1 MSFHALVQRR
11 WTDLDAQGHANNT
24 AFVEYTQEARTQF
37 LGKGGAA
44 GLLTDGLLVVT
55 NQVEFVSSIPFS
67 PDPLRVEVVVS
78 DIGNDRFTLA
88 SQIYDQTALMARART
103 LCCAYDFDAA
113 TPRPL
118 SEGQRE
124 YLESHFVSVDGFRE
138 MPHKPLGGN
147 GIRYPFYPRW
157 SDLDPYGHVNNVRY
171 FDFIQEARIA
181 AMTSL
186 DTHAVR
192 IGTSTWGD
200 GELPKEFVTW
210 LLARQDVEYFEQ
222 LPHRLEPYMVVSAPV
237 KIGSTSIT
245 YNAEVV
251 DPADETKILARAVSV
266 VVCADANGVPR
277 ALPDTIRQTS
287 ERYMVGQHPVG

>member
-24 AFVEYTQEARTQF
+24 AFVEYMQEARTQF
-37 LGKGGAA
+37 LGKDGAA
-44 GLLTDGLLVVT
+44 GLLTDGLLAAT
-55 NQVEFVSSIPFS
+55 NQLEFVSSIPFS

-78 DIGNDRFTLA
+78 DIGEDRFTLA
-88 SQIYDQTALMARART
+88 SQIFDGTELKARTRT
-103 LCCAYDFDAA
+103 LCLAYDFGTDA
-113 TPRPL
+113 PREL
-118 SEGQRE
+118 TGEQRE
-124 YLESHFVSVDGFRE
+124 YLESYFVSTDGFRD
-138 MPHKPLGGN
+138 MLHRPLEGN

-157 SDLDPYGHVNNVRY
+157 SDLNPYGHVNNVRY

-186 DTHAVR
+186 DGHAAR

-200 GELPKEFVTW
+200 GELPAEFVTW

-222 LPHRLEPYMVVSAPV
+222 LPHRLQPYMVVSAPV

-277 ALPDTIRQTS
+277 SLPDSIRVAS
-287 ERYMVGQHPVG
+287 ERYMVGQHPVE